1 MCRATKCHRCQKT
14 TWAGCGQHVN
24 QVMSKVPRTERC
36 SCDRTHLRNR
46 VRKRILRT
54 PLWSLSSRT
63 HNLAAISTNNIGADR
78 RFFVP

>member
-36 SCDRTHLRNR
+36 SCDPNAPKEPREG
-46 VRKRILRT
+46 
-54 PLWSLSSRT
+54 S
-63 HNLAAISTNNIGADR
+63 G
-78 RFFVP
+78 FFARLFGR